1 MGKNSSVISSSSWT
15 LGVKFIER
23 GVSLA
28 VYIMLARFLS
38 VEEFGVV
45 AFAMLFLEFITVFT
59 SSGVKDFILTRKEI
73 SSSFIDTCTYSVV
86 FISIA
91 ISSIFY
97 LVMDVFF
104 IDKSETMKDV
114 FKVLLFL
121 PAISSF
127 NIVQTALLQRSYNF
141 KNLSLRNLISTIIAG
156 VVSLYCAYND
166 YGAWALVLYQYCKVM
181 IDTVILQILVKYRP
195 NFHFS
200 TQHFKE
206 CYKFSLPLLFSE
218 IMNFWSTRMM
228 DFFVSVIHGAASLAI
243 LNIARKF
250 SRLVQQLSL
259 TSLRPVVLSYA
270 SKSENKSQS
279 FAKFIAYVT
288 FTIAPVLIAIGVY
301 AEFYVTPIFGAQWA
315 PAVTIIELLSYT
327 AIAQCLSWYFGLI
340 LIAQSKNILLFKLNV
355 IFTLTFF
362 IVGVGSYKLSFENY
376 VAVQVVL
383 INIISFYKV
392 FFVVKKKYIEFKCFM
407 EFILPAVFSCLIFV
421 VFALVFREVIT
432 NNLNSLSF
440 ITVSSVVLS
449 SVISFLISAAV
460 TMLFFK
466 SFRAEIINI
475 FLQVSLKFRKSN

>member
-73 SSSFIDTCTYSVV
+73 SSSFIDTCTYSVI

-104 IDKSETMKDV
+104 IDKSEMMKDV

-200 TQHFKE
+200 IQHFKE

-228 DFFVSVIHGAASLAI
+228 DLFVSVIHGAASLAI

-250 SRLVQQLSL
+250 SKLVQQLSL

-270 SKSENKSQS
+270 SKSDNKSQS

-301 AEFYVTPIFGAQWA
+301 ADSYVTPIFGAQWA

-340 LIAQSKNILLFKLNV
+340 LIAQSKNMLLFKLNV

-362 IVGVGSYKLSFENY
+362 IVGLISYKLSFENY

-392 FFVVKKKYIEFKCFM
+392 FFVVKKQYIEFKYFI
-407 EFILPAVFSCLIFV
+407 EFILPAIFSCFIFII
-421 VFALVFREVIT
+421 FALLFREVIA
-432 NNLNSLSF
+432 NSHNLSSF
-440 ITVSSVVLS
+440 ITVLLVVLS
-449 SVISFLISAAV
+449 SAISFLISAAV

-466 SFRAEIINI
+466 SFRAEIISI
-475 FLQVSLKFRKSN
+475 ISQVSLKFKKSN

>member
-1 MGKNSSVISSSSWT
+1 
-15 LGVKFIER
+15 
-23 GVSLA
+23 
-28 VYIMLARFLS
+28 
-38 VEEFGVV
+38 
-45 AFAMLFLEFITVFT
+45 
-59 SSGVKDFILTRKEI
+59 
-73 SSSFIDTCTYSVV
+73 
-86 FISIA
+86 
-91 ISSIFY
+91 
-97 LVMDVFF
+97 
-104 IDKSETMKDV
+104 
-114 FKVLLFL
+114 
-121 PAISSF
+121 
-127 NIVQTALLQRSYNF
+127 
-141 KNLSLRNLISTIIAG
+141 
-156 VVSLYCAYND
+156 
-166 YGAWALVLYQYCKVM
+166 
-181 IDTVILQILVKYRP
+181 
-195 NFHFS
+195 
-200 TQHFKE
+200 
-206 CYKFSLPLLFSE
+206 
-218 IMNFWSTRMM
+218 MM
-228 DFFVSVIHGAASLAI
+228 DLFVSVIHGAPSLAI

-301 AEFYVTPIFGAQWA
+301 AEFYVTPIFGDQWA

-340 LIAQSKNILLFKLNV
+340 LIAQSKNVLLFKLNV

-362 IVGVGSYKLSFENY
+362 IVGVGSYNLSFENY

-383 INIISFYKV
+383 INIISFYKL

-407 EFILPAVFSCLIFV
+407 EFILPAVFSCLIFI
-421 VFALVFREVIT
+421 VFALIFREVIT

-475 FLQVSLKFRKSN
+475 VLQVSLKFRKSN